1 MQSLTCSAAVGP
13 NNSYVTST
21 SAGKPSWVG
30 WSSQLNLTYSPLT
43 LTSDNTGY
51 TYQPEGFVY
60 GSDGIING
68 TMAIMLTDLDLFV
81 TPFNTSMLNPHI
93 VALGLYMA
101 G

>member
-1 MQSLTCSAAVGP
+1 MLAAVGP

-21 SAGKPSWVG
+21 TAGTPAWVG
-30 WSSQLNLTYSPLT
+30 WSQQLNLTYSPLT
-43 LTSDNTGY
+43 LTGDNTGF

-68 TMAIMLTDLDLFV
+68 TMAVMLTDLDLFV

-93 VALGLYMA
+93 VALGLYVA

>member
-1 MQSLTCSAAVGP
+1 MEPAAQLDVRLFSASPHITPPADKGP
-13 NNSYVTST
+13 IR
-21 SAGKPSWVG
+21 
-30 WSSQLNLTYSPLT
+30 YSPLT
-43 LTSDNTGY
+43 LTSNSTGF

-93 VALGLYMA
+93 VALGLYVA

>member
-1 MQSLTCSAAVGP
+1 MF
-13 NNSYVTST
+13 ST
-21 SAGKPSWVG
+21 SAVWVTE
-30 WSSQLNLTYSPLT
+30 SDSLNRYSPLT
-43 LTSDNTGY
+43 LTSNSTGF
-51 TYQPEGFVY
+51 TYQPKGFVY

-93 VALGLYMA
+93 VALGLYAA

>member
-1 MQSLTCSAAVGP
+1 MSNAHVLLS
-13 NNSYVTST
+13 SYVTST
-21 SAGKPSWVG
+21 AAGTPAWVG
-30 WSSQLNLTYSPLT
+30 WSSQLNLTYSPLVIT
-43 LTSDNTGY
+43 GTNTGY

-93 VALGLYMA
+93 VALGMYAA